1 METSGDSDA
10 VLRRNFDRGTE
21 LSRCMFETER
31 QKRDLK
37 YAAWFAAIVMVASGR
52 FYWQTA
58 ELLGIWIGIGI
69 GVLSFFIAYVFLRVL
84 RMLLR
89 VSGLDKPLR
98 EKKQEVEDQ
107 IAEVV
112 AEVEEEIE
120 QEREDA
126 S

>member
-1 METSGDSDA
+1 
-10 VLRRNFDRGTE
+10 
-21 LSRCMFETER
+21 MFETAR

-37 YAAWFAAIVMVASGR
+37 YSAWFAAIILLATAR

-58 ELLGIWIGIGI
+58 ELLGIWIGIAV
-69 GVLSFFIAYVFLRVL
+69 GVLAFFVGYIFLRVA

-89 VSGLDKPLR
+89 VTGLDQPIR
-98 EKKQEVEDQ
+98 EKRAEIEDR

-120 QEREDA
+120 QEKGGT

>member
-1 METSGDSDA
+1 
-10 VLRRNFDRGTE
+10 
-21 LSRCMFETER
+21 MFETER

-37 YAAWFAAIVMVASGR
+37 YAAWFAAIILLATAR
-52 FYWQTA
+52 FYWETA

-69 GVLSFFIAYVFLRVL
+69 GVLSFFVGYIFLRVL

-89 VSGLDKPLR
+89 VSGLDQPVS
-98 EKKQEVEDQ
+98 EKKQEVKDN

-120 QEREDA
+120 QEQEGTN
-126 S
+126 